1 MDIRNYI
8 QRTIKPNDAE
18 EITGAV
24 LRQVL
29 LQMCDAL
36 GLSSSSQVGNVILY
50 NGQPLST
57 SGQAENL
64 AATRAFAGNPA
75 ITGIAYRFDGPNGI
89 GNGFI
94 EQNIYRHTTPTTG
107 YQCYQ
112 VLRLNYR
119 RFYRYI
125 QLASAP
131 SSDGIFDV
139 TSVGAWT
146 QIQ

>member
-1 MDIRNYI
+1 MDIRNY
-8 QRTIKPNDAE
+8 
-18 EITGAV
+18 
-24 LRQVL
+24 
-29 LQMCDAL
+29 
-36 GLSSSSQVGNVILY
+36 
-50 NGQPLST
+50 
-57 SGQAENL
+57 
-64 AATRAFAGNPA
+64 
-75 ITGIAYRFDGPNGI
+75 
-89 GNGFI
+89 
-94 EQNIYRHTTPTTG
+94 TTPTTG

>member
-1 MDIRNYI
+1 MEIRNYI

-36 GLSSSSQVGNVILY
+36 GLSSSTQVGNVMLN

-57 SGQAENL
+57 SGEAENL
-64 AATRAFAGNPA
+64 AATRAYAGNPA
-75 ITGIAYRFDGPNGI
+75 ITGIAYRFDGANGI

-94 EQNIYRHTTPTTG
+94 EQNIYKHTSATVG
-107 YQCYQ
+107 YECCQI
-112 VLRLNYR
+112 LRLNYKR
-119 RFYRYI
+119 YRRYI
-125 QLASAP
+125 TLSSTP
-131 SSDGIFDV
+131 SSDGIF
-139 TSVGAWT
+139 SVQTIGSWAE
-146 QIQ
+146 IQ